1 MEVMIPW
8 KRKKGINLENS
19 KNVIAA
25 IALSSCVIVLYSLFF
40 VPEKTNNEQQIQD
53 KNKIENTETPK
64 IEKTEKIK
72 KISREESLIS
82 SKRIKFE
89 NENIEGSISLTNGG
103 AIDDFKFKK
112 YNQTLGS
119 QEKIILLSPANVENG
134 YFLNTGWTTNDDVD
148 VPNSSTIWKSKTNN
162 KLTPDN
168 PIVIFYENK
177 QGIRFERKIS
187 IDRNYLF
194 NIEQKIINNSNSSYK
209 FYPYGLIHRN
219 NLPQDLTDFYI
230 LHEGYTLI
238 LGDELEEIDYD
249 DIKENKISREANSGY
264 LLLGDKYWMTSIIPP
279 QGKKFRLDLDYG
291 NDKYRS
297 SYIDMTGYEVEPNST
312 IQHNIQSL
320 IGAKEISLIDTYT
333 EELKIEKL
341 DLIVNYGIMYWVV
354 RPLWVVLDYL
364 FNLTNNYGYSIIILT
379 ILIRLVFFPLNQFSM
394 KSMAR
399 IKLLAPEMEII
410 KTKYKDDK
418 QQQQK
423 EIMKLYST
431 NKINPAASCLPIFIQ
446 IPIFFSLYK
455 LLLLD
460 IAMRHA
466 PFFWIW
472 EDLAAKD
479 PLSIFNLFGLL
490 PFNVPTF
497 LEIGLLP
504 CLMGGSMWLQMRLSP
519 QATGSDQMAQ
529 MQQKMF
535 KFFPLI
541 LTVILAGFASGL
553 VLYWTC
559 TNVLT
564 IMQQWYLNKTIKVK

>member
-249 DIKENKISREANSGY
+249 DIKENRISREANSGY
-264 LLLGDKYWMTSIIPP
+264 FLLGDKYWMTSIIPP

-297 SYIDMTGYEVEPNST
+297 SYIDMTGYEVGPNST

-320 IGAKEISLIDTYT
+320 IGAKEISLIDSYT

-399 IKLLAPEMEII
+399 IKLLGPEMEII

>member
-249 DIKENKISREANSGY
+249 DIKENRISREANSGY
-264 LLLGDKYWMTSIIPP
+264 FLLGDKYWMTSIIPP

-297 SYIDMTGYEVEPNST
+297 SYIDMTGYEVGPNST

-320 IGAKEISLIDTYT
+320 IGAKEISLIDSYT

-379 ILIRLVFFPLNQFSM
+379 ILIRLLFFPLNQFSM

-399 IKLLAPEMEII
+399 IKLLGPEMEII

>member
-264 LLLGDKYWMTSIIPP
+264 FLLGDKYWMTSIIPP

-312 IQHNIQSL
+312 IQHNIKSL

>member
-89 NENIEGSISLTNGG
+89 NENIEGSITLTNGG

-249 DIKENKISREANSGY
+249 DIKENRISREANSGY
-264 LLLGDKYWMTSIIPP
+264 FLLGDKYWMTSIIPP

-297 SYIDMTGYEVEPNST
+297 SYIDMTGYEVGPNST

-320 IGAKEISLIDTYT
+320 IGAKEISLIDSYT

>member
-249 DIKENKISREANSGY
+249 DIKENRISREANSGY
-264 LLLGDKYWMTSIIPP
+264 FLLGDKYWMTSIIPP

-320 IGAKEISLIDTYT
+320 IGAKEISLIDSYT

>member
-264 LLLGDKYWMTSIIPP
+264 FLLGDKYWMTSIIPP

-312 IQHNIQSL
+312 IQHNIKSL

-497 LEIGLLP
+497 LEL
-504 CLMGGSMWLQMRLSP
+504 R
-519 QATGSDQMAQ
+519 
-529 MQQKMF
+529 
-535 KFFPLI
+535 
-541 LTVILAGFASGL
+541 
-553 VLYWTC
+553 
-559 TNVLT
+559 
-564 IMQQWYLNKTIKVK
+564 